1 MSKNKLNIGLFGFGC
16 VGFGLYEV
24 LQKTPGFQAN
34 IKRICVKNKDK
45 ERQIHSNHF
54 TFDKNEIL
62 NDPEINTVVELIDDA
77 DEAFA
82 IAQAFPSF
90 EI

>member
-1 MSKNKLNIGLFGFGC
+1 
-16 VGFGLYEV
+16 VGNGLYKV

-34 IKRICVKNKDK
+34 IKNICVKNKDK
-45 ERQIHSNHF
+45 ERQIDSSHF
-54 TFDKNEIL
+54 TFDKNDIL

-82 IAQAFPSF
+82 IVKAAGSF
-90 EI
+90 NCVRVLSVEILLV